1 MPWIV
6 RMLLLLGAS
15 LLILYGYV
23 IWRLAWALAQRT
35 GRSTQHWQKRL
46 WPIAALLNLYPA
58 VAIGGYLLDAS
69 FWRTALRG
77 GHPLVDALLTYPFWI
92 GLLVALQLFLIF
104 LLLEAGRGLARFWM
118 KSADHGIARAT
129 LGFTVIVLAY
139 TPIRAYLDTRQ
150 IRVREQVIASEKLPS
165 DMGELRVVHISDLQ
179 LDARTDAALVRR
191 FIERVNALRPDLV
204 FFTGDL
210 VTSGTEYIEPAA
222 AWLGAV
228 RARYGVYA
236 CLGDHDYWADPRR
249 VPESLSRHGI
259 VLLDDASR
267 SISAGNISLRLTGV
281 TNIYR
286 RRPSPETLA
295 RLAEEKPAGRFS
307 ILMAHQP
314 SPSLVHWAKDQ
325 GYDLFLAGHTH
336 GGQIALPLFGLR
348 LALAR
353 LETPYVSGSYDVGS
367 LWVNVTNGLG
377 LTFAPLRFH
386 APAEIVLLRLTPLKA
401 ESPR

>member
-35 GRSTQHWQKRL
+35 GRSAQHWRKRL

-58 VAIGGYLLDAS
+58 VAIGGYLLDAP
-69 FWRTALRG
+69 FWRTALRN

-92 GLLVALQLFLIF
+92 GLLVALQLFVIF
-104 LLLEAGRGLARFWM
+104 LLLDGGRALARLWT
-118 KSADHGIARAT
+118 KSADRGIARAMLGLT
-129 LGFTVIVLAY
+129 LIVLVY
-139 TPIRAYLDTRQ
+139 TPIRAYRDTRQ
-150 IRVREQVIASEKLPS
+150 IRLREQVITSEKLPA
-165 DMGELRVVHISDLQ
+165 DIEELRVVHISDLQ
-179 LDARTDAALVRR
+179 LDARTEAALVQR

-222 AWLGAV
+222 AGLGAV
-228 RARYGVYA
+228 RARHGVYA

-249 VPESLSRHGI
+249 VPESLRRHGI

-267 SISAGNISLRLTGV
+267 SISVGNASLHLTGV

-314 SPSLVHWAKDQ
+314 SPSLVQWAKAQD
-325 GYDLFLAGHTH
+325 YDLFLAGHTH
-336 GGQIALPLFGLR
+336 GGQIVLPFFGLR

-353 LETPYVSGSYDVGS
+353 LETPYVSGAYDVGS

-386 APAEIVLLRLTPLKA
+386 APAEIVLLRLMPLKA
-401 ESPR
+401 GSLR

>member
-35 GRSTQHWQKRL
+35 GRSAQHWRKRL
-46 WPIAALLNLYPA
+46 WPIAALLTLYPA
-58 VAIGGYLLDAS
+58 VAIGGYLLDAP
-69 FWRTALRG
+69 FWRTALRN

-92 GLLVALQLFLIF
+92 GLLVALQLFVIF
-104 LLLEAGRGLARFWM
+104 LLLDGGRALARLWT
-118 KSADHGIARAT
+118 KSADRGIARAMLGLT
-129 LGFTVIVLAY
+129 LIVLVY
-139 TPIRAYLDTRQ
+139 TPIRAYRDTRQ
-150 IRVREQVIASEKLPS
+150 IRLREQVITSEKLPA
-165 DMGELRVVHISDLQ
+165 DIEELRVVHISDLQ
-179 LDARTDAALVRR
+179 LDARTEAALVQR

-222 AWLGAV
+222 AGLGAV
-228 RARYGVYA
+228 RARHGVYA

-249 VPESLSRHGI
+249 VPESLRRHGI

-267 SISAGNISLRLTGV
+267 SISVGNASLHLTGV

-314 SPSLVHWAKDQ
+314 SPSLVQWAKAQD
-325 GYDLFLAGHTH
+325 YDLFLAGHTH
-336 GGQIALPLFGLR
+336 GGQIVLPFFGLR

-353 LETPYVSGSYDVGS
+353 LETPYVSGAYDVGS

-386 APAEIVLLRLTPLKA
+386 APAEIVLLRLMPLKA
-401 ESPR
+401 GSLR